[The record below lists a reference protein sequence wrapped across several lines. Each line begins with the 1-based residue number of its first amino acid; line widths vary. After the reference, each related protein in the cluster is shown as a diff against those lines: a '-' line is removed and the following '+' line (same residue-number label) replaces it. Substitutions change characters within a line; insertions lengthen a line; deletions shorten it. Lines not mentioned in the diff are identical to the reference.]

1 VGSRSARNSALGS
14 GTTRSW
20 RPLMIVTGAAICGPD
35 RQAHPPDTCWHPHR
49 LHEAVAVG
57 AGEVIRVNVVRYSA
71 PRSFEMTVG
80 IGTQGG
86 RAILIIC
93 GWALGSASVV
103 VSAGIGHL
111 TRSTSRWTDAV
122 RLALDVF
129 PDDFDKP
136 C

>member
-1 VGSRSARNSALGS
+1 
-14 GTTRSW
+14 
-20 RPLMIVTGAAICGPD
+20 
-35 RQAHPPDTCWHPHR
+35 
-49 LHEAVAVG
+49 
-57 AGEVIRVNVVRYSA
+57 VNVVRYSA

-93 GWALGSASVV
+93 SWALGSASVV